1 MFEGLRSRI
10 EQFLAEHTAPA
21 DARASAAMLQQAV
34 IEAKVSLSQ
43 MRDGITI
50 TERELALERRQLEDA
65 ERRGRLAAGIPDQET
80 VDLAARYTA
89 RHRERALIL
98 ERKLIVQQEELVLA
112 ERDVVEWTAQLRAAK
127 QGLGSSAASAGAAW
141 RDIES
146 AGGTRADTD
155 LGGDLLRSNLDRAA
169 HEAAADEQ
177 LAHLK
182 RKLRK
187 DPQE

>member
-1 MFEGLRSRI
+1 VFEGLRSRI

-34 IEAKVSLSQ
+34 IEAKVSIAQ
-43 MRDGITI
+43 MKDGITA
-50 TERELALERRQLEDA
+50 TERELGLEQKQLEDA
-65 ERRGRLAAGIPDQET
+65 ERRGRMATDIADQET

-98 ERKLIVQQEELVLA
+98 ERKLVVQREELVLA
-112 ERDVVEWTAQLRAAK
+112 ERDIGEWMAQLRAAK
-127 QGLGSSAASAGAAW
+127 QGLSAGAASSGAAW

-146 AGGTRADTD
+146 AGGTRPETD
-155 LGGDLLRSNLDRAA
+155 MGGDLLRSNLDRAA
-169 HEAAADEQ
+169 HEAAAEEQ

-182 RKLRK
+182 RKLGK
-187 DPQE
+187 NPPE

>member
-43 MRDGITI
+43 MKDGIVA
-50 TERELALERRQLEDA
+50 TERELTLERKLLDDA
-65 ERRGRLAAGIPDQET
+65 ERRGRMATEIADHETAELAT
-80 VDLAARYTA
+80 RYVT

-98 ERKLIVQQEELVLA
+98 ERKLAVQQEELVLA
-112 ERDVVEWTAQLRAAK
+112 ERDVAEWTAQLRAAK
-127 QGLGSSAASAGAAW
+127 QGLSAGAASAGAAW

-146 AGGTRADTD
+146 AGGTRPETD
-155 LGGDLLRSNLDRAA
+155 MNGDLLRSNLDRAA
-169 HEAAADEQ
+169 HEAAAEEQ

-182 RKLRK
+182 RKLNK
-187 DPQE
+187 DQPK